1 MSKGEELKELLD
13 LSNECSTRMNNIFLK
28 HKMTTPELNKLP
40 DEEREEWLKLHD
52 VFKGIS
58 DKICNLINN

>member
-1 MSKGEELKELLD
+1 MNKGEELKELLD
-13 LSNECSTRMNNIFLK
+13 LSNECNTRMDNIFRK
-28 HKMTTPELNKLP
+28 HKINTPELNKLP
-40 DEEREEWLKLHD
+40 DEEREEWLRLHD

>member
-13 LSNECSTRMNNIFLK
+13 LSNKYNTRMNNIFLK
-28 HKMTTPELNKLP
+28 RKMTTPELNKLP